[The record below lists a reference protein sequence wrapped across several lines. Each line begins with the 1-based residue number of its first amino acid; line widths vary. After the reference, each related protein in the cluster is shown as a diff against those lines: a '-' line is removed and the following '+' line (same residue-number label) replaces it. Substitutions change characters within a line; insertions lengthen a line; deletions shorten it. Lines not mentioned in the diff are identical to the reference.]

1 MSFLSILLAEYRA
14 IFSNRVVMIVIFVG
28 SMVYGIL
35 YPMPYLNDNVTAQ
48 NLIIIDEDNSTLSN
62 ELIFLV
68 GATPQ
73 ITLLQEVGSLE
84 EAKILV
90 ENFEASGILFIPK
103 GFEANAQMGVGS
115 VVSYMGN
122 ASYFL
127 IYGAIIEGVK
137 NALDSLSEQLYRQKN
152 SNLLTPNIISYEAI
166 ALYNP
171 SLGYINYALAAVLVF
186 ILHQT
191 LIGGSAILGAYQNRI
206 ARNYRKLLDS
216 QQSNSIA
223 ESTEFHQP
231 KNGEYERERT
241 RSGGEAGFIPAKMI
255 PTNGID
261 SQQAKNIAE
270 STNLIN
276 QKAPSMSAS
285 AREAEAQCDSLAQD
299 DISKGIE
306 IPYFLKASLPKLI
319 SARILAFGSIY
330 CVWFLLYFGVFFPLF
345 GVNIHASVSDFWC
358 FAGAFILCCGACG
371 TLLGACLKD
380 ESIPT
385 QIVFISSMPLV
396 FIMGFIWP
404 SELLPSFL
412 QFLAELIPA
421 YHGIRGFISL
431 NQMGAEFSSIMP
443 HFYALLGL
451 FVLCFVASVLV
462 LKKKREILKKM

>member
-1 MSFLSILLAEYRA
+1 MSFLSVLLAEYKA

-48 NLIIIDEDNSTLSN
+48 NLIIIDEDSSTLSN

-68 GATPQ
+68 SATPQ

-84 EAKILV
+84 EAKTLV

-127 IYGAIIEGVK
+127 IYGAIIEGIK

-216 QQSNSIA
+216 QQSKSA
-223 ESTEFHQP
+223 
-231 KNGEYERERT
+231 
-241 RSGGEAGFIPAKMI
+241 
-255 PTNGID
+255 
-261 SQQAKNIAE
+261 AE

-276 QKAPSMSAS
+276 QNEVSLEKTSNMSAETKCDLT
-285 AREAEAQCDSLAQD
+285 ARD

-306 IPYFLKASLPKLI
+306 GSSAQIPYFLKASLPKLI

-345 GVNIHASVSDFWC
+345 GVNIHASMSDFWC

-371 TLLGACLKD
+371 TLLGVCLKD

-462 LKKKREILKKM
+462 LKKKRDIFKKR

>member
-1 MSFLSILLAEYRA
+1 MSFLSVLFAEYRA
-14 IFSNRVVMIVIFVG
+14 IFNNRVVMIVIFVG

-48 NLIIIDEDNSTLSN
+48 NLIIVDEDKSTLSN
-62 ELIFLV
+62 ELVFLV
-68 GATPQ
+68 SATPQ
-73 ITLLQEVGSLE
+73 ITLLREVGSLE
-84 EAKILV
+84 EAKNLV

-103 GFEANAQMGVGS
+103 GFEANAQMGAGS

-127 IYGAIIEGVK
+127 IYGAIVEGVK

-206 ARNYRKLLDS
+206 ARDYKKLLDS
-216 QQSNSIA
+216 QDSNSG
-223 ESTEFHQP
+223 T
-231 KNGEYERERT
+231 
-241 RSGGEAGFIPAKMI
+241 
-255 PTNGID
+255 
-261 SQQAKNIAE
+261 E
-270 STNLIN
+270 STNLN
-276 QKAPSMSAS
+276 KQKSLSA
-285 AREAEAQCDSLAQD
+285 Q
-299 DISKGIE
+299 
-306 IPYFLKASLPKLI
+306 IPYFLKSPLPKLVA
-319 SARILAFGSIY
+319 ARIFAFGSIY
-330 CVWFLLYFGVFFPLF
+330 FVWFLLYFGVFFPLF
-345 GVNIHASVSDFWC
+345 GVNIHASISDFWC

-431 NQMGAEFSSIMP
+431 NQMGAEFSSVMP